1 MSAPTPNKPRFA
13 QTAVASGLV
22 SQADLDQA
30 SAALGAMGRTIATDS
45 DPAAIRL
52 AGAHQESSD
61 QADEALAAKL
71 VELGRINRWQ
81 ADQLLGGQARWTLG
95 PYRILDQ
102 LGQGGMGQV
111 FKAEHTI
118 MRRIVAIKVLPKN
131 KSTPEAIER
140 FRREVQAQAQLDHP
154 NLVRAYDAGQDG
166 NVHFLV
172 TEYVPGLDLR
182 RLIKAHGPLGMPAA
196 AAVICQAA
204 KGLEHAHSR
213 GLIHR
218 DVKPG
223 NLLVT
228 PEGVCKVSDLGLAG
242 FLHEGE
248 SDDKRNKTVGTAD
261 YLSPE
266 QVMAPEQLTPACDI
280 YALGCTLYYAVT
292 GKVPFP
298 GGTTREK
305 ARRHCHEQPMDPR
318 RVNPE
323 LQTAFVDVLADMMM
337 KDPAQRIASAAEVIP
352 RLRPWAGDDWPATV
366 MSGTTEVETRSGATP
381 PPLPYTAKPLR
392 IGEGER
398 GDSRNHWSQ
407 GTHALGSASEETLP
421 LDSQTGF
428 PPQRHEEALPHSVVI
443 VVWLAVAAVMG
454 VLAMIVYRTFF

>member
-1 MSAPTPNKPRFA
+1 VTAPAPNKPRFA
-13 QTAVASGLV
+13 QTALASGLV

-30 SAALGAMGRTIATDS
+30 AAALAPGQTRPVDAEPG
-45 DPAAIRL
+45 AIRL
-52 AGAHQESSD
+52 AGDDPPRAD
-61 QADEALAAKL
+61 QTDEALAAKL

-81 ADQLLGGQARWTLG
+81 ADQLLVGRSRWTLG
-95 PYRILDQ
+95 PYRIIDE
-102 LGQGGMGQV
+102 LGHGGMGHV
-111 FKAEHTI
+111 FKAEHSI
-118 MRRIVAIKVLPKN
+118 MRRIVAIKVLPVS

-182 RLIKAHGPLGMPAA
+182 RLIKGHGPLGMPAA

-228 PEGVCKVSDLGLAG
+228 PEGVCKISDLGLAG

-248 SDDKRNKTVGTAD
+248 SDDKHNKTVGTAD
-261 YLSPE
+261 YLAPE
-266 QVMAPEQLTPACDI
+266 QIMTPEQLTPACDI

-305 ARRHCHEQPMDPR
+305 ARRHCHEQPTDPR

-323 LQTAFVDVLADMMM
+323 LEAAFVDVMADMMM
-337 KDPAQRIASAAEVIP
+337 KDPAQRIASAAQVIP
-352 RLRPWAGDDWPATV
+352 QLRPWAGDDWPATV
-366 MSGTTEVETRSGATP
+366 MSGVTKVDGSRSATP
-381 PPLPYTAKPLR
+381 PPLPQSARPLR
-392 IGEGER
+392 IAESER
-398 GDSRNHWSQ
+398 GDSRSHWSQ
-407 GTHALGSASEETLP
+407 GTQALGSASEETLP

-428 PPQRHEEALPHSVVI
+428 PPHRQDDGLPRSVLI

-454 VLAMIVYRTFF
+454 VLAMMVYRTFF

>member
-1 MSAPTPNKPRFA
+1 MSAPAPHKSRFV
-13 QTAVASGLV
+13 QTALASGLV
-22 SQADLDQA
+22 SQGDVDQA
-30 SAALGAMGRTIATDS
+30 RSALGDVAPSSATGAT
-45 DPAAIRL
+45 PAAPP
-52 AGAHQESSD
+52 ATD

-81 ADQLLGGQARWTLG
+81 ADQLLVGQTRWTLG

-111 FKAEHTI
+111 FKAEHSI
-118 MRRIVAIKVLPKN
+118 MRRIVAIKVLPKH
-131 KSTPEAIER
+131 KSTPDAIDR

-182 RLIKAHGPLGMPAA
+182 RLIKVHGPLGMAAA

-228 PEGVCKVSDLGLAG
+228 PDGVCKVSDLGLAG

-248 SDDKRNKTVGTAD
+248 ADDKHNKTVGTAD

-266 QVMAPEQLTPACDI
+266 QIMTPDQLTPACDI
-280 YALGCTLYYAVT
+280 YSLGCTLYYAVT

-305 ARRHCHEQPMDPR
+305 AQRHCHEQPVDPR
-318 RVNPE
+318 RINTE
-323 LQTAFVDVLADMMM
+323 LETSFVDVLADMMM
-337 KDPAQRIASAAEVIP
+337 KDPAQRVRSAAEVVP

-366 MSGTTEVETRSGATP
+366 ASGTTKVSGGQGATP
-381 PPLPYTAKPLR
+381 PPLPQSARPLR
-392 IGEGER
+392 IGDTQR
-398 GDSRNHWSQ
+398 SDSRSHWSQ
-407 GTHALGSASEETLP
+407 GTYPVGSASEETLP
-421 LDSQTGF
+421 MDSQAGF
-428 PPQRHEEALPHSVVI
+428 PPPRPEDALPRSVVI
-443 VVWLAVAAVMG
+443 VVWLAVAAMLA
-454 VLAMIVYRTFF
+454 VLAMILYQSFF